1 MPFILNETEISL
13 VQIHHWYMISLE
25 INENSEKKYIDQV
38 FKCYPS
44 PTNRFTPTR
53 IQILEE
59 EIKSKGYPNASKIK
73 IIAISYIGDGFKDE
87 FFE

>member
-53 IQILEE
+53 IQTLEE
-59 EIKSKGYPNASKIK
+59 EIKSKGYPNATEVK
-73 IIAISYIGDGFKDE
+73 IIAISYLGENTLENFV
-87 FFE
+87 